1 MDAKLRVVQ
10 GPFAGETI
18 RVPRGKLLIGREK
31 DCQLRLDSKSVS
43 PHHCVL
49 LLDDYTLRIRDLGS
63 KNGTIVNGDRIGTHE
78 AILLHDDKVSIDQL
92 TFHIDLSQSADGVVI
107 AAAEA
112 EPFVSPNALDE
123 TGIIEGDTAQTVP
136 TEVVRH
142 SSPRL
147 ASQED
152 PSSPQ
157 AAPAA
162 CPRVNLQCA
171 APVSSEKRGAKSR
184 SPTVSSPRA
193 IPRNDLH
200 NGVTGPAVALASQS
214 EQSVAKPKQIV
225 KAKPDTAGKVERSAK
240 KSSGSGVRS
249 KMAIAGLMALVGL
262 IGGGIFL
269 LRGPSQVTPYEA
281 PQKYVLFNPK
291 IYAMMLSCEVPEDWK
306 QQIRGGQNIG
316 PIQARFTDGR
326 LSIEICE
333 NLTFDGIREVV
344 VAMRQKADTARR
356 DASPAELIHEHQRQ
370 QSSENFKSYSE
381 EPQSRGIKTK
391 GFGESRVSDFTA
403 REGIFGADV
412 RGCRATAANQ
422 LRQFTV
428 TCKCSPALFQD
439 AKPVFE
445 KVISSLNCG
454 VVASK

>member
-63 KNGTIVNGDRIGTHE
+63 KHGTIVNGNRIGTHE

-92 TFHIDLSQSADGVVI
+92 TFHIDLSQTADGVVI

-112 EPFVSPNALDE
+112 EPFVGPNALDE

-136 TEVVRH
+136 TEAVRH
-142 SSPRL
+142 SSARL
-147 ASQED
+147 SSQED
-152 PSSPQ
+152 PSGPQ
-157 AAPAA
+157 AAPTAR
-162 CPRVNLQCA
+162 PRVNLQCA
-171 APVSSEKRGAKSR
+171 APISSKRRRATS
-184 SPTVSSPRA
+184 SLTTVSSPRA
-193 IPRNDLH
+193 IPRNDQR
-200 NGVTGPAVALASQS
+200 NDVTGPAVALPSRS
-214 EQSVAKPKQIV
+214 EQPVTKPKQIV
-225 KAKPDTAGKVERSAK
+225 KAKPGAAGKVERPAK
-240 KSSGSGVRS
+240 KSSVSGVRT
-249 KMAIAGLMALVGL
+249 KMAIAGLTALVGFV
-262 IGGGIFL
+262 GGGMFL
-269 LRGPSQVTPYEA
+269 LRGPSQGTPYEV

-291 IYAMMLSCEVPEDWK
+291 IYATMMSCEVPEDWK

-316 PIQARFTDGR
+316 PIVARFTDGR

-333 NLTFDGIREVV
+333 NLTVDGIREVV

-370 QSSENFKSYSE
+370 QASESFKSYNE

-403 REGIFGADV
+403 TEGIFGTEV

-422 LRQFTV
+422 ARQFTV
-428 TCKCSPALFQD
+428 TCKCPPSLFQA

-445 KVISSLNCG
+445 KVVSSLNCG
-454 VVASK
+454 MVALK

>member
-1 MDAKLRVVQ
+1 MDARLRVVR
-10 GPFAGETI
+10 GPHSGETI
-18 RVPRGKLLIGREK
+18 RVRQGKLLIGREK
-31 DCQLRLDSKSVS
+31 DCQLRLDSKLVS

-49 LLDDYTLRIRDLGS
+49 LLDEYTLRIRDLGS
-63 KNGTIVNGDRIGTHE
+63 KNGTIVNGHRIGTHE
-78 AILLHDDKVSIDQL
+78 SILLHDDKVSIDQL
-92 TFHIDLSQSADGVVI
+92 TFQIDLSQSADGV
-107 AAAEA
+107 ASTAAEA
-112 EPFVSPNALDE
+112 QPFVSPNALDE
-123 TGIIEGDTAQTVP
+123 TGIIEGDTVQIDSTK
-136 TEVVRH
+136 VVQPV
-142 SSPRL
+142 SPRL
-147 ASQED
+147 PSLD
-152 PSSPQ
+152 PQSAPEAGS
-157 AAPAA
+157 AARA
-162 CPRVNLQCA
+162 RVNPQGA
-171 APVSSEKRGAKSR
+171 ALIGSERRGAMST
-184 SPTVSSPRA
+184 SPTVSNPPDSPRKGQC
-193 IPRNDLH
+193 
-200 NGVTGPAVALASQS
+200 NGVTGPAISSTNQS

-240 KSSGSGVRS
+240 KSSGSGVS
-249 KMAIAGLMALVGL
+249 TKMAIAGLIALVGL
-262 IGGGIFL
+262 GGGGMFL
-269 LRGPSQVTPYEA
+269 LRGSSQVTSYEA

-370 QSSENFKSYSE
+370 QSAENFKSYSE

-391 GFGESRVSDFTA
+391 GFGESRISDFTA
-403 REGIFGADV
+403 REGIFGTDV

-428 TCKCSPALFQD
+428 TCKCPPAMFQD

-454 VVASK
+454 EVALK